1 MQRQTV
7 DQLVPESVPDD
18 VTFES
23 LAAESKSL
31 NSAGGTFK
39 FCAAVCLLHQ
49 NSLCRHAAFPESS
62 PVKPK
67 TVGAIDDDRIPLG
80 FEWHLDNKG
89 RCVRRSL
96 RIQYKKQRVAAL
108 NN

>member
-23 LAAESKSL
+23 LAAESESL

-39 FCAAVCLLHQ
+39 FCAAVRLLHQ
-49 NSLCRHAAFPESS
+49 NSLCRVPGIISRKAKDS
-62 PVKPK
+62 
-67 TVGAIDDDRIPLG
+67 
-80 FEWHLDNKG
+80 
-89 RCVRRSL
+89 RSN
-96 RIQYKKQRVAAL
+96 R
-108 NN
+108 